1 MNLVNKITD
10 LAKALEEKTIARR
23 RDFHRYAEV
32 GWTEFRTASIV
43 AEKLSALGYEVLT
56 GDEVIDSANMMGVPG
71 INELNQHAKR
81 AIEQGAN
88 PKWVARMEGGKTG
101 VIGILKF
108 EKPGPT
114 IALRFD
120 LDANDANEAESSNHR
135 PYCERFSS
143 VNKGAMHA
151 CGHDGHAAV
160 GLAIAEV
167 ICGLKGDLRGTVKL
181 IFQPAEEGVRGAKAM
196 VAKGV
201 VDDVDFLL
209 GMHFGFQ
216 LKRTGQIACNV
227 KGFLA
232 TSKYD
237 AVFKGVPAHAGAAP
251 EVGRNALLAAAA
263 AVLNLHAIPR
273 HSQGTSRINVGIM
286 QAGSGRNVIPPKAI
300 IKLETRGGTSV
311 INRFM
316 SDEAYRIINSAATM
330 YGVDVEINEMGGA
343 AGCSNSPDLAAK
355 LIQLAAKSD
364 VFDEILPECDFGASE
379 DCSYFMERVQENG
392 GQAAYALIGANLAA
406 GHHDSSFDFDE
417 KALAMAVRFLS
428 TAAAEILLS

>member
-1 MNLVNKITD
+1 MNLDNRIAD
-10 LAKALEEKTIARR
+10 LAKALEEKTISRR

-43 AEKLSALGYEVLT
+43 AEELSALGYEVMT
-56 GDEVIDSANMMGVPG
+56 GDEVIDSANMMGVPN
-71 INELNQHAKR
+71 INELNTHAKR

-88 PKWVARMEGGKTG
+88 PRWVARMEGGKTG
-101 VIGILKF
+101 VIGILNF
-108 EKPGPT
+108 RKPGPT

-120 LDANDANEAESSNHR
+120 LDANDANEAETSNHR
-135 PYCERFSS
+135 PYSERFSS

-151 CGHDGHAAV
+151 CGHDGHSAV

-167 ICGLKGDLRGTVKL
+167 ICGLKDNLRGKVKL

-216 LKRTGQIACNV
+216 LKKTGQVACNV

-237 AVFKGVPAHAGAAP
+237 AAFTGVPAHAGAAP

-273 HSQGTSRINVGIM
+273 HSQGASRINVGIM
-286 QAGSGRNVIPPKAI
+286 QAGSGRNVIPPNAI

-316 SDEAYRIINSAATM
+316 ADEAYRIINSAASM
-330 YGVDVEINEMGGA
+330 YGVNVEVNEMGGA
-343 AGCSNSPDLAAK
+343 AGCSNSPKLAAK
-355 LIQLAAKSD
+355 LIEVATKSD
-364 VFDEILPECDFGASE
+364 IFNEILPECDFGASE

-392 GQAAYALIGANLAA
+392 GQAAYALIGADLAA
-406 GHHDSSFDFDE
+406 GHHDSSFNFDE
-417 KALAMAVRFLS
+417 KSLGMAVRFLS
-428 TAAAEILLS
+428 MVAVDILLS